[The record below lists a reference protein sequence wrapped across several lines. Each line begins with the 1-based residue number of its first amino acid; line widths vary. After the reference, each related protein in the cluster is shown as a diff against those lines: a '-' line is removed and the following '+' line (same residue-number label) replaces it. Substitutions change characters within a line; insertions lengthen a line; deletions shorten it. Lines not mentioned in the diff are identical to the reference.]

1 MGLRDRG
8 WVAGGEA
15 HLVRRS
21 LTEHSHYVAHTISVA
36 ATRGEDR
43 GMLAGSGSESEL
55 GEMTWLKPRPG
66 VPSHAWMHTWPFA
79 SRHDKVQKQRR

>member
-36 ATRGEDR
+36 VTRGEDR
-43 GMLAGSGSESEL
+43 GMQAGSSSAPEL
-55 GEMTWLKPRPG
+55 CDMTWLKPRPD
-66 VPSHAWMHTWPFA
+66 VPS
-79 SRHDKVQKQRR
+79 DDEE